1 MRKKE
6 DTYQMWERTGVLKS
20 KLDYIK
26 AASATFYTQKD
37 MCHDLGIS
45 EQTFI
50 ALKDKH
56 PEIQQAIS
64 DGEAL
69 LLQDLFS
76 ALKTKAMGHKEK
88 ITSKT
93 MRKNPI
99 GGTETKVTEDEKYYP
114 PDFEVIKYILIMK
127 FGKDFDP
134 KKFMIE
140 MMEKKNEPEEWVN
153 AARLVGADEES
164 NNDEEEENP

>member
-1 MRKKE
+1 MAKKL
-6 DTYQMWERTGVLKS
+6 DTYQMWEKTGVLKS

-26 AASATFYTQKD
+26 AASATFYTQKE

-50 ALKDKH
+50 ALKEKH
-56 PEIQQAIS
+56 PEIQKAIS

-69 LLQDLFS
+69 LLKDLFS
-76 ALKTKAMGHKEK
+76 ALKTRAMGHKEV
-88 ITSKT
+88 ITTKS

-99 GGTETKVTEDEKYYP
+99 GGTEQKVTEEEKYSP

-134 KKFMIE
+134 KKFMLE
-140 MMEKKNEPEEWVN
+140 MMEKKNEPETWTNVDRIIGIDDDTDN
-153 AARLVGADEES
+153 EE
-164 NNDEEEENP
+164 D

>member
-1 MRKKE
+1 MKRKE

-26 AASATFYTQKD
+26 AASATFYTQKE
-37 MCHDLGIS
+37 MCRDLDIS
-45 EQTFI
+45 EKTFI
-50 ALKDKH
+50 SLKNKH

-64 DGEAL
+64 DGEAIL
-69 LLQDLFS
+69 LNDLFS
-76 ALKTKAMGHKEK
+76 ALKTKALGHKEK
-88 ITSKT
+88 TTSKSIE
-93 MRKNPI
+93 KNPL
-99 GGTETKVTEDEKYYP
+99 GGTKTKINEDEKYYP

-153 AARLVGADEES
+153 AARFIGADEES
-164 NNDEEEENP
+164 NKDEEDENP

>member
-1 MRKKE
+1 MKRKE
-6 DTYQMWERTGVLKS
+6 DTYRMWERTGVLKS

-37 MCHDLGIS
+37 MCRDLDIS
-45 EQTFI
+45 EKTFI
-50 ALKDKH
+50 SLKNKH

-64 DGEAL
+64 DGEAIL
-69 LLQDLFS
+69 LKDLFS
-76 ALKTKAMGHKEK
+76 ALKLKAMGHKEK
-88 ITSKT
+88 TTSKT

-140 MMEKKNEPEEWVN
+140 MMEKKNEPEMWIN
-153 AARLVGADEES
+153 AAQLIEADENS
-164 NNDEEEENP
+164 DDNKEEN

>member
-1 MRKKE
+1 MKRKE

-37 MCHDLGIS
+37 MCRDLDIS
-45 EQTFI
+45 EKTFI
-50 ALKDKH
+50 LLKNKH

-64 DGEAL
+64 DGEAIL
-69 LLQDLFS
+69 LKDLFS
-76 ALKTKAMGHKEK
+76 ALKLKAMGHKEK
-88 ITSKT
+88 TTSKT

-140 MMEKKNEPEEWVN
+140 MIEKKNEPEMWVN
-153 AARLVGADEES
+153 AAQLIEADENS
-164 NNDEEEENP
+164 DDNKEED

>member
-1 MRKKE
+1 MKRKE

-26 AASATFYTQKD
+26 AASATFYVQKE
-37 MCHDLGIS
+37 MCRDLDIS
-45 EQTFI
+45 EKTFI
-50 ALKDKH
+50 SLKNKH

-64 DGEAL
+64 DGEAAL
-69 LLQDLFS
+69 LKDLFS
-76 ALKTKAMGHKEK
+76 ALKIKALGHKEK
-88 ITSKT
+88 TTSKSIE
-93 MRKNPI
+93 KNPL
-99 GGTETKVTEDEKYYP
+99 GGTKTKINEDEKYYP

-164 NNDEEEENP
+164 NKDEED